1 MVQVSRALQIRIQQD
16 TRRIG
21 NSLQLCTVT
30 EMECEI
36 WILGVEHNWLWIT
49 FIPIYQPWIFSLCTS
64 VAHPSRVG
72 EQHYLQ
78 WFADIPPL
86 GVRTDVCRLWILAQR
101 VFLVLNS
108 PLPSPTCAQNSP
120 DPSPHSSLTSRT
132 VGSNNECDLNWTWNV
147 HRKDQTILHVKS
159 MTASEQTHYSCF
171 LLTCNLQDPWIH
183 PFMKFIVGQNSELR
197 IFQDISNFP
206 KALWVSL
213 QTFEWYLGIIKT
225 RPYLTQTRR
234 LPKPFICQIKPQPL
248 KWKLLMSAL

>member
-108 PLPSPTCAQNSP
+108 PFPSPTCAQNSP

-159 MTASEQTHYSCF
+159 MTASEQTHYSCPRKILF
-171 LLTCNLQDPWIH
+171 ADLRFTRSMNSSFHKIWNGQ
-183 PFMKFIVGQNSELR
+183 IVGQNSKLKTKN
-197 IFQDISNFP
+197 NF
-206 KALWVSL
+206 
-213 QTFEWYLGIIKT
+213 
-225 RPYLTQTRR
+225 RMYLTFSRHYEFHCKH
-234 LPKPFICQIKPQPL
+234 LSGI
-248 KWKLLMSAL
+248 WE